1 MFNWTQKQSVA
12 TNCVDLS
19 EKRRASSFLNATNM
33 TSVCQILSVIQLNTC
48 CHITVAYICLVWNN
62 LSECLQR
69 RRRRTHHPHNT
80 DTIQRLEVCLRRVR
94 TYTNSKVY
102 MYRMS
107 RQPSDVKFEHFR
119 LQIGWCTHGTANTTT
134 GLDADNK
141 CVAFLQRGSHAEPAT
156 SWKRQLNKP
165 NSTRIAILLFN
176 KWIVF
181 QFSPC
186 DQ

>member
-1 MFNWTQKQSVA
+1 MFNWTQRQSVA

-19 EKRRASSFLNATNM
+19 EKGASSFLNATNM
-33 TSVCQILSVIQLNTC
+33 TSVFQILSVIQLNTC
-48 CHITVAYICLVWNN
+48 CHITVCISVWCETTWV
-62 LSECLQR
+62 SVYRGEGGGHIT
-69 RRRRTHHPHNT
+69 RTTLTLYNPNP
-80 DTIQRLEVCLRRVR
+80 R

-107 RQPSDVKFEHFR
+107 RQPSDVKSEHFR
-119 LQIGWCTHGTANTTT
+119 LPIGWCTHSTANTAT

-141 CVAFLQRGSHAEPAT
+141 CVAFSQRGSHAEPAT
-156 SWKRQLNKP
+156 SWKRHLNKP

-181 QFSPC
+181 QFSPMWSIN
-186 DQ
+186 